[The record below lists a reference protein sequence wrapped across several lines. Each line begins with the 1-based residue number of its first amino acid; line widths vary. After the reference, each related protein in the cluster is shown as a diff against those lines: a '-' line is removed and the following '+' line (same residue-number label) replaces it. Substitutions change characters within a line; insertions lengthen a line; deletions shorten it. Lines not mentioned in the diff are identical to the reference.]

1 MKNQL
6 KVNGSSMP
14 VSPVSG
20 SFSASELRITQA
32 VELSGHISLPA
43 EFYEK
48 YKDSEIFGKGI
59 PRVEF
64 HHQQRMIH
72 LTAGEGEEAV
82 WVVGHLTPHPIYA
95 DLKVFQREWMSSRKA
110 QTYFE
115 DHRWYFGPE
124 HEGYGEV
131 NDILNKKYLANIAD
145 FHDFK
150 LHLPIFSEL
159 PVDMQNGHHVWLEM
173 GTQADLDETPN
184 VYFMSSLFSEMAQK
198 VQDRVFA
205 EQRERLKDLICID
218 IY

>member
-14 VSPVSG
+14 VSPVSS
-20 SFSASELRITQA
+20 SFSSSELCITQA

-48 YKDSEIFGKGI
+48 YKDSQIFQKGI

-64 HHQQRMIH
+64 YHQQRMIH

-95 DLKVFQREWMSSRKA
+95 DLSVFKRKWMQSKEA
-110 QTYFE
+110 DTYFE
-115 DHRWYFGPE
+115 SHTHYFGPE
-124 HEGYGEV
+124 HEGYKEV
-131 NDILNKKYLANIAD
+131 SEILDEKKRADIAC

-150 LHLPIFSEL
+150 LQLPIFCEV
-159 PVDMQNGHHVWLEM
+159 PYNPEEGNHVWLEM
-173 GTQADLDETPN
+173 ETQPDLQGTSY
-184 VYFMSSLFSEMAQK
+184 VYFMSSLYDEMAQK
-198 VQDRVFA
+198 VQNRVFA
-205 EQRERLKDLICID
+205 EQKERFKDLICID
-218 IY
+218 VF